1 MLNLMQT
8 VLKIK
13 SIVIYHTEYK
23 ILFYN
28 KVYNGDQKTK
38 LIYIIFL
45 NNFKIQIQFILEALL
60 VPCIRNCY
68 NGVQINAVISFFCF
82 LSFFFLFIHYEVQ
95 IIF

>member
-13 SIVIYHTEYK
+13 SIVIISYR

-60 VPCIRNCY
+60 VPCIRN
-68 NGVQINAVISFFCF
+68 
-82 LSFFFLFIHYEVQ
+82 
-95 IIF
+95 